1 MKKKSNLFLKA
12 AFTFLFIFAPLQVS
26 KAEVM
31 EDYSVIKLQ
40 ALDKSTART
49 VTFQAKVGST
59 IQYGSLFI
67 KTQACRK
74 SPPLEKPESAA
85 FMQIWEVPIGKEKS
99 EWIFSGWMFASSPAL
114 SAMDHPVY
122 DVWVLDCLSG
132 DAENSEAKSSE
143 TKKQTADPA
152 ALEAIQ
158 GDVEKKLDAEAQQN
172 VEQEQTEQAIP
183 MEAEPI
189 QEGLEEQE
197 SAPTQS
203 AEDSEIEQL
212 LNKMIE

>member
-1 MKKKSNLFLKA
+1 MTIKNNLF
-12 AFTFLFIFAPLQVS
+12 FLFAYAILISITMPLSVR
-26 KAEVM
+26 AEVM
-31 EDYSVIKLQ
+31 EDFSVVKIQ

-49 VTFQAKVGST
+49 VTFQAKVGTT

-85 FMQIWEVPIGKEKS
+85 FLQVWEVPIGKEKS

-132 DAENSEAKSSE
+132 DEENKEAIESE

-152 ALEAIQ
+152 ALEP
-158 GDVEKKLDAEAQQN
+158 VEG
-172 VEQEQTEQAIP
+172 
-183 MEAEPI
+183 EAEENQVPETQEKSQVSEEQPEQNILEEEVVEETAPEDKEI
-189 QEGLEEQE
+189 QELLDNVIEETTE
-197 SAPTQS
+197 
-203 AEDSEIEQL
+203 
-212 LNKMIE
+212 

>member
-1 MKKKSNLFLKA
+1 MKRKNNLVL
-12 AFTFLFIFAPLQVS
+12 AFVITLAVFFSVRVFAQ
-26 KAEVM
+26 AEVM

-85 FMQIWEVPIGKEKS
+85 FMQIWEVPVGKEKS

-122 DVWVLDCLSG
+122 DVWVLDCLGS
-132 DAENSEAKSSE
+132 DEENSEAKSSQI
-143 TKKQTADPA
+143 KKQTADPTVLEA
-152 ALEAIQ
+152 VEGEKDTDIEDSEALET
-158 GDVEKKLDAEAQQN
+158 
-172 VEQEQTEQAIP
+172 EQTEENTSIDDVNPVQEDLQEQDELPENNDDDSAIE
-183 MEAEPI
+183 M
-189 QEGLEEQE
+189 LL
-197 SAPTQS
+197 
-203 AEDSEIEQL
+203 DKVIE
-212 LNKMIE
+212 